1 MNPLRR
7 YLLPALVSVAPGCI
21 DLSSIK
27 VTIVDDSGWETG
39 QTETTQDDTP
49 ETTDDDTGDSAP
61 ATGDDSGIKGDSG
74 SSDFTPP
81 DGYTGPPLGDD
92 VLIYQ
97 GYGALPVD
105 SGAYLIDG
113 VDELVDMYLSLGG
126 DTVITDTWPDDPSP
140 YRLVLWYL
148 PGASEEDGFTVPD
161 AALLSILDWLG
172 RGGRL
177 VLAGDVDTVYDGYSL
192 TNANQVIDNM
202 LERMDVDIRLS
213 ETLPEPSSC
222 DDPMRTDLL
231 ASGDLI
237 SAYFGNTVE
246 IGSRAQWIY
255 CDGIAVQNVWC
266 GEVVVSG
273 DVNLISDRP
282 DVAPDLVQNLYTV
295 PVASSCQ

>member
-7 YLLPALVSVAPGCI
+7 YVLPALVSVAPGCI

>member
-1 MNPLRR
+1 MASLK
-7 YLLPALVSVAPGCI
+7 LSALPILFAVASGCI
-21 DLSSIK
+21 DLGSIK
-27 VTIVDDSGWETG
+27 VTVVDDTAWETG
-39 QTETTQDDTP
+39 QTETTPEDTP
-49 ETTDDDTGDSAP
+49 ETTQEETGDSAV
-61 ATGDDSGIKGDSG
+61 TSGDDSASKGDSG
-74 SSDFTPP
+74 STDFSPP
-81 DGYTGPPLGDD
+81 DTYTGPPLGDD
-92 VLIYQ
+92 VLIFQ

-105 SGAYLIDG
+105 SGPYLIDG
-113 VDELVDMYLSLGG
+113 VDALVDTYLSLGG

-161 AALLSILDWLG
+161 DALLSILDWLG

-177 VLAGDVDTVYDGYSL
+177 VLAGDVDSVYNGYSL
-192 TNANQVIDNM
+192 TNANQVINDM
-202 LERMDVDIRLS
+202 LDRMDVDIWLS
-213 ETLPEPSSC
+213 SEPSGSSSC

-246 IGSRAQWIY
+246 IGSPAQWIY

-295 PVASSCQ
+295 PVASTCQ